1 MGGRY
6 HALIEIL
13 QAEFEANAPTRAF
26 PPRASLVRQ
35 PIVKNKHWGKIA
47 NATKSGLGG
56 SMGYV
61 SLTEDIKQRLIDSFS
76 GYLRA
81 QRLQRSPAA
90 FSQNGK
96 VPPLNQASIKEIV
109 DRLISQALDPY
120 LDALTDPNIH
130 LAEEVAKARQHNR
143 RLRDQMDKEKSMREG
158 WETER
163 ERLKTELTKLQVINK
178 QLMKAKMELD
188 EIRRS
193 GGLRGQFSKM
203 LERSSKGNKSIRGR
217 R

>member
-1 MGGRY
+1 LHR
-6 HALIEIL
+6 LI
-13 QAEFEANAPTRAF
+13 AP
-26 PPRASLVRQ
+26 ASLA
-35 PIVKNKHWGKIA
+35 P
-47 NATKSGLGG
+47 S
-56 SMGYV
+56 
-61 SLTEDIKQRLIDSFS
+61 
-76 GYLRA
+76 
-81 QRLQRSPAA
+81 
-90 FSQNGK
+90 
-96 VPPLNQASIKEIV
+96 LNQASIKEIV
-109 DRLISQALDPY
+109 ERLISQALDPY
-120 LDALTDPNIH
+120 LDALTDPNID

-163 ERLKTELTKLQVINK
+163 KSLKTELTKLQEINK